1 MGRFVDISGKRFG
14 RLTAIR
20 PTQGRDSGGRVLWEF
35 MCDCGTTKVIRP
47 NGVIEGR
54 VQSCGCLHKEKAAQ
68 QGRSK
73 RTHGRE
79 PQRLYNIWCGLKER
93 CYNVNSPKYMNYGR
107 RGITVYDGW
116 MHDFKALKDWAMA
129 NGYKDGLT
137 IDRIDN
143 DGNYEPSN
151 CRWATQKQQQR
162 NRSNNH
168 VIEIDGVR
176 ACISE
181 HAERLGISV
190 NTLKNRVRCGYDLTA
205 PYKHGKRC

>member
-79 PQRLYNIWCGLKER
+79 PQKPETFFH
-93 CYNVNSPKYMNYGR
+93 PKQKKHQFYR
-107 RGITVYDGW
+107 QKS
-116 MHDFKALKDWAMA
+116 F
-129 NGYKDGLT
+129 LT
-137 IDRIDN
+137 
-143 DGNYEPSN
+143 
-151 CRWATQKQQQR
+151 
-162 NRSNNH
+162 
-168 VIEIDGVR
+168 
-176 ACISE
+176 
-181 HAERLGISV
+181 
-190 NTLKNRVRCGYDLTA
+190 
-205 PYKHGKRC
+205 